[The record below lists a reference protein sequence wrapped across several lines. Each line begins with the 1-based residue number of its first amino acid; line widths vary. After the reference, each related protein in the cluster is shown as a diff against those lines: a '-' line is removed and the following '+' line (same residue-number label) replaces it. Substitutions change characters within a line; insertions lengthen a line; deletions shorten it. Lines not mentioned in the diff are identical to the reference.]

1 MLDGG
6 HLVYYFIELLTGKP
20 VSDKV
25 QEIGFKFGALALLG
39 LMSIALFND
48 LSRL

>member
-1 MLDGG
+1 VLDGG

-20 VSDKV
+20 VSEKV
-25 QEIGFKFGALALLG
+25 QEIGFKFGTLALLG